1 MKLSNMS
8 STPRDRIL
16 DAAKNLFAQ
25 YGYQRTSMVD
35 IAKAAGLSRPALY
48 LQFHSKDEVYLALA
62 EAVVSRA
69 LNDAQAAW
77 VDGSDFDTNLKNV
90 ILAKDLPMY
99 RLLHASPHG
108 AELLA
113 IDAAATERFAKALD
127 EGFAAILANHAQR
140 LADQNRVD
148 LSLFGGAAGFGR
160 RVAVFASGLKHETKT
175 ESDYVQALDCLIQII
190 AHAAVKG

>member
-1 MKLSNMS
+1 MS

-25 YGYQRTSMVD
+25 YGYQRTGMVD
-35 IAKAAGLSRPALY
+35 IAKAAGISRPALY
-48 LQFHSKDEVYLALA
+48 LQFHSKEEVYLALA
-62 EAVVSRA
+62 EAVVTSA
-69 LNDAQAAW
+69 LNDAEAAW
-77 VDGSDFDTNLKNV
+77 TADADFATNLKNV

-113 IDAAATERFAKALD
+113 IDASATEQFAKALD
-127 EGFAAILANHAQR
+127 AGFAAILANCAQR
-140 LADQNRVD
+140 SADQGRVD
-148 LSLFGGAAGFGR
+148 LSLFGGALGFGA

-175 ESDYVQALDCLIQII
+175 EADYLQALDCLIQII
-190 AHAAVKG
+190 ARAIVKD